1 MATTDARP
9 GFKLPWGSDRSE
21 TDSTAAEQAAPPGA
35 PEEQPTATVEHA
47 DAAPEPVVNETTPQD
62 DPWRLGQQP
71 AAVAEPAAKRKPNK
85 LMADLTR
92 AMQSAA
98 ESAREETLGRLQT
111 DAKSY
116 IETVHTRSA
125 TEAEQLRQTADSD
138 ITGIREWSK
147 AEISRIREETDQKVT
162 DRKARLET
170 EVEQHAARIEARIE
184 QVQNHVAEFESEM
197 AGFFQRLLA
206 EEDPSLL
213 AAMAESLPEPP
224 TFDDFD
230 NLPEPQLPAPVATAV
245 EPEAVAEAVVDEPR
259 TEEWTQAEASV
270 EQPTEAV
277 ADSFGEPAAEQ
288 ASEPADDPE
297 AVFAAIQAAAEA
309 AAAAEATGDTGFAE
323 AQTDEQPVAEADQH
337 AVEAQ
342 EPAANDDAD
351 PRLAAFGFGTD
362 APVVVEPWGGTET
375 GQDGDAVAPGED
387 IPTISDDA
395 LAARLAGLVPGE
407 GETVEGDVRTTRVVV
422 TGLVSVASIASF
434 KRSLGKIDGVANVG
448 VSSGPDGEFVFAV
461 SHTSAIDLPGA
472 ITSLPDFAAQITSV
486 SDDTVSVAARDPE
499 TES

>member
-21 TDSTAAEQAAPPGA
+21 TDSTAAAEAAPPGA
-35 PEEQPTATVEHA
+35 TDEHPALSEEHA
-47 DAAPEPVVNETTPQD
+47 DAAPESVMNERTPD
-62 DPWRLGQQP
+62 ADPWRLGEQP
-71 AAVAEPAAKRKPNK
+71 AAVAEPAPRRKPNK

-92 AMQSAA
+92 AMQTAA
-98 ESAREETLGRLQT
+98 ESARDETLGRLQT

-197 AGFFQRLLA
+197 AGFFERLLA

-245 EPEAVAEAVVDEPR
+245 EPEAVAGTIVDEPR
-259 TEEWTQAEASV
+259 TEEWPQAEAPI

-277 ADSFGEPAAEQ
+277 AEVFGEQ
-288 ASEPADDPE
+288 ASEQAAEPAEDAE
-297 AVFAAIQAAAEA
+297 TAFAAIQAAAEA
-309 AAAAEATGDTGFAE
+309 AAAAEASGNTGF
-323 AQTDEQPVAEADQH
+323 
-337 AVEAQ
+337 VEAQ
-342 EPAANDDAD
+342 AEPRNDEPAAEAEQPATTEDAD
-351 PRLAAFGFGTD
+351 PRLAALGFGTD
-362 APVVVEPWGGTET
+362 APVADAPWAGGET
-375 GQDGDAVAPGED
+375 GQDGDAVAEGED
-387 IPTISDDA
+387 IPTISDDT

-407 GETVEGDVRTTRVVV
+407 GEAVDGDVRTTRVVV

-434 KRSLGKIDGVANVG
+434 KRSLGKIDGVATVG

-461 SHTSAIDLPGA
+461 SHASAIDLPGA
-472 ITSLPDFAAQITSV
+472 ITGIPGFAAQVTSV